1 MITLQLNTYKNV
13 EGGTVGRILSYY
25 DLCDLPYGY
34 NQADKD
40 LDFSEFM
47 TEEEAEEA
55 EGRRQ
60 ERELEEARRREEE
73 AWLLVEEERRA
84 LEQREEERRLEL
96 QMNLR
101 EDLQSRRRP
110 LLVLSHLRHY

>member
-1 MITLQLNTYKNV
+1 MTTLQLNTYKNV

-47 TEEEAEEA
+47 TEEEVEEA

-60 ERELEEARRREEE
+60 EREDMIKAGVKPKAPSLTKI
-73 AWLLVEEERRA
+73 
-84 LEQREEERRLEL
+84 
-96 QMNLR
+96 
-101 EDLQSRRRP
+101 
-110 LLVLSHLRHY
+110 

>member
-1 MITLQLNTYKNV
+1 MTLQLNTYKNV

-60 ERELEEARRREEE
+60 ERELEEARRRGEE
-73 AWLLVEEERRA
+73 AWLLVRA
-84 LEQREEERRLEL
+84 A
-96 QMNLR
+96 N
-101 EDLQSRRRP
+101 DPS
-110 LLVLSHLRHY
+110 VLTITEKAPTRAFSWLKVPTSLTFKTLC

>member
-1 MITLQLNTYKNV
+1 MTTLQLNTYKNV

-47 TEEEAEEA
+47 TEEEVEEA

-60 ERELEEARRREEE
+60 ERELE
-73 AWLLVEEERRA
+73 VV
-84 LEQREEERRLEL
+84 L
-96 QMNLR
+96 QKVPS
-101 EDLQSRRRP
+101 EDDPEVRNHGEGP
-110 LLVLSHLRHY
+110 Y